1 MPAIPMSPIHLDDLD
16 RIEWQPGSAYR
27 GQDMVYQGQEVFFRK
42 VLCDRRKEGGGFAV
56 LTKVCPPPGKVVKTV
71 AVARSEEHI
80 FRLRGGRVNKSG
92 KATQTHGNAYT
103 LNPTGHPHSSMIA
116 SETISLVIYSGET
129 DDVKSIEFVDL
140 EPVVGEVA

>member
-1 MPAIPMSPIHLDDLD
+1 MSAIPMSPIHLDDLD

-56 LTKVCPPPGKVVKTV
+56 LTRVCPPPGKVVKTV

-116 SETISLVIYSGET
+116 SETISLVIYSGEP

-140 EPVVGEVA
+140 EPAAGQAA